1 MHFCIKKLIKKHNMK
16 QIFSQKINRDEF
28 DAVYEC
34 LINTENNNVG
44 FTYLNEYPNG
54 KEIISFFTI
63 DFLSLQDFINNG
75 KINYENSKYQFI
87 ENEHYFKVHNKS
99 DNQHISLPKTFL
111 FDSYNVLK
119 SMWEDD

>member
-44 FTYLNEYPNG
+44 FIYLN
-54 KEIISFFTI
+54 T
-63 DFLSLQDFINNG
+63 
-75 KINYENSKYQFI
+75 
-87 ENEHYFKVHNKS
+87 
-99 DNQHISLPKTFL
+99 
-111 FDSYNVLK
+111 
-119 SMWEDD
+119 